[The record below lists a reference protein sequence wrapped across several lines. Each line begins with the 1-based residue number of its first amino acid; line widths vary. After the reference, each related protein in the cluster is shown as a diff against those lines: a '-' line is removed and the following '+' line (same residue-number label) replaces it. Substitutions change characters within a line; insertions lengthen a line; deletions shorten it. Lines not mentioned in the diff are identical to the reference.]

1 MKTESKYLL
10 DTSIW
15 ILSFKSSSP
24 ESLRKKISY
33 LLLEGKVV
41 TCGLI
46 ILELVR
52 GINTKE
58 KLNEFLADF
67 NSLEKLQFDEKV
79 WEVSFNLSFKMKKR
93 GRIIPAT
100 DILIA
105 SLAIRYD
112 VVLFH
117 SDKHFHIITENSPL
131 KEEYYKVK

>member
-1 MKTESKYLL
+1 METEGKYLI

-24 ESLRKKISY
+24 ESLRKKVSY

-41 TCGLI
+41 TCELI
-46 ILELVR
+46 MLELVR

-58 KLNEFLADF
+58 ELNEFLADF

-79 WEVSFNLSFKMKKR
+79 WEISFNLSFKMKKK
-93 GRIIPAT
+93 GNIIPVS

>member
-1 MKTESKYLL
+1 MKTEIKYLL

-24 ESLRKKISY
+24 ESLRKKVSY

-41 TCGLI
+41 TCELI
-46 ILELVR
+46 MLELIR

-58 KLNEFLADF
+58 KLNEFLSDF

-79 WEVSFNLSFKMKKR
+79 WEISFNLSFKMKKK
-93 GRIIPAT
+93 GNIIPAT

-105 SLAIRYD
+105 SLAIRYN

-117 SDKHFHIITENSPL
+117 SDKHFHIVAENSLL
-131 KEEYYKVK
+131 KEDYYKIK